1 MNNSRLI
8 EKIANEALLRMSE
21 GKEIPTPEVYES
33 YFKACVAERGIT
45 NYDEYISNIGRKN
58 KIVSLEKS
66 TKHINYIADNILNA
80 VSEHTDK
87 LSESEK
93 NLEEIVNL
101 EDTIKKSKR
110 LVGEIAAIKDANKL
124 LKKHI
129 NRISNI
135 VNHELGMI
143 EKMENVALRDYL
155 TGTGNRQLFDMDLK
169 GEMSRSKRYNRNV
182 SILMLDLDDFKHVND
197 NYGHVA
203 GDKVLQ
209 SVVNYTKSNI
219 RASDSV
225 YRYGGDE
232 FIVLLPETDS
242 RQATD
247 VGKKILNSLNNL
259 KYKYKGT
266 LFRVTSSCGMTVIN
280 KNDSIETV
288 LERLDNALYNV
299 KRVDKGEFYCVI

>member
-1 MNNSRLI
+1 MNSRLI

-21 GKEIPTPEVYES
+21 GKEIPTPKVYES
-33 YFKACVAERGIT
+33 YFKACVAENGIT
-45 NYDEYISNIGRKN
+45 NYDEFISTADRKN

-66 TKHINYIADNILNA
+66 TKNINYVADNILNA

-101 EDTIKKSKR
+101 EDIIKKSKR
-110 LVGEIAAIKDANKL
+110 LVSEITAIKDANKL

-129 NRISNI
+129 NRINNI
-135 VNHELGMI
+135 VNHELVMI

-155 TGTGNRQLFDMDLK
+155 TGIGNRQLFDMDLK
-169 GEMSRSKRYNRNV
+169 SEMSRSKRYNRNV

-197 NYGHVA
+197 SYGHVA

-219 RASDSV
+219 RTSDSV

-232 FIVLLPETDS
+232 FIVLLPETNS
-242 RQATD
+242 RQAAD
-247 VGKKILNSLNNL
+247 VGNKILNSLNNI
-259 KYKYKGT
+259 KYKYKST
-266 LFRVTSSCGMTVIN
+266 LFKVTSSCGMTVIN
-280 KNDSIETV
+280 KNDSMESV
-288 LERLDNALYNV
+288 LERLDNALYSV
-299 KRVDKGEFYCVI
+299 KRVEKGEFYCVI